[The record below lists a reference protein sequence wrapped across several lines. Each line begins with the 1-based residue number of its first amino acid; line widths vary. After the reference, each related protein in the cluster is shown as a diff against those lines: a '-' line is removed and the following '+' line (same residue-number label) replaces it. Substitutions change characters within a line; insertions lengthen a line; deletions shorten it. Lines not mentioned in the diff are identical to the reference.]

1 VIKTLALILFLFFS
15 TSSLTAAPPNP
26 HTFVPN
32 RGIKPSQILAANM
45 KANISNGVRD
55 VIYVWNQSYTDP
67 SRQILDLMKIFKTL
81 SDSPVVPKQ
90 LLMNQEYE
98 LKRVLDTKKM
108 LKVLERFQKD
118 TNQTYRLLFDYM
130 SLIIGSKEGS
140 LNDTYKKVLK
150 EMKRMVKSYN
160 RLAQETNRQYRQKVM
175 PYYKLNYK
183 KR

>member
-15 TSSLTAAPPNP
+15 ASSLTAAPPNP

-45 KANISNGVRD
+45 KANISKGVRD

-98 LKRVLDTKKM
+98 SHQLK
-108 LKVLERFQKD
+108 
-118 TNQTYRLLFDYM
+118 
-130 SLIIGSKEGS
+130 
-140 LNDTYKKVLK
+140 
-150 EMKRMVKSYN
+150 
-160 RLAQETNRQYRQKVM
+160 
-175 PYYKLNYK
+175 
-183 KR
+183 